1 MGWLKFKFGFQGTLE
16 NEIKRLFK
24 KTPKI
29 VRTEQQKEPAKL
41 LAHFNQ
47 KIVIKSKERPR
58 DYPRETPKSTLYRVH
73 CGLSHVH
80 FRAIEVAAVCFLF
93 WFCFYLLMFSLN
105 SFFLFAVGQVTRV
118 FRHVCDHG
126 TRDKHTVPLARAW
139 QPIQRHQIR
148 LSTPPSHQC
157 GQCKPLL
164 PFFFFSCNFETFF
177 SFFFLF
183 FITAPQA
190 QG

>member
-47 KIVIKSKERPR
+47 KIVIKNGERPR
-58 DYPRETPKSTLYRVH
+58 SHDKETTKVSLYRIH

-80 FRAIEVAAVCFLF
+80 FRAL
-93 WFCFYLLMFSLN
+93 
-105 SFFLFAVGQVTRV
+105 QVPV
-118 FRHVCDHG
+118 V
-126 TRDKHTVPLARAW
+126 
-139 QPIQRHQIR
+139 
-148 LSTPPSHQC
+148 S
-157 GQCKPLL
+157 L
-164 PFFFFSCNFETFF
+164 PFGFGV
-177 SFFFLF
+177 
-183 FITAPQA
+183 P
-190 QG
+190 

>member
-80 FRAIEVAAVCFLF
+80 FRAIEVTAVCFLF
-93 WFCFYLLMFSLN
+93 FGLFLPRWFYN

-139 QPIQRHQIR
+139 QPIQRH
-148 LSTPPSHQC
+148 
-157 GQCKPLL
+157 
-164 PFFFFSCNFETFF
+164 
-177 SFFFLF
+177 
-183 FITAPQA
+183 
-190 QG
+190 